1 MSGHPSAP
9 APGRLGRIRDNL
21 LLASPGL
28 LVALYVFTSRSATEP
43 LSSRLFD
50 AAFMGFGVQFVG
62 FAAYLL
68 SAGFLGHLKGNDVE
82 QSMDAAKPYWLPAAM
97 SIAIIWVW
105 LSAGRHRDFDS
116 LVECVRES
124 QESYDVAADALERGQ
139 SQRPRELTTRF
150 SEVVRDCPSYWN
162 VDERDFD
169 F

>member
-1 MSGHPSAP
+1 MSGQSSAP
-9 APGRLGRIRDNL
+9 APGSLGRIRDNVL
-21 LLASPGL
+21 FASPGL
-28 LVALYVFTSRSATEP
+28 LVALYVFTSRSAIEP

-50 AAFMGFGVQFVG
+50 AAFVGFGVQFVG

-97 SIAIIWVW
+97 SVAIIWVW
-105 LSAGRHRDFDS
+105 LSVGRHRDFDS

-124 QESYDVAADALERGQ
+124 QESYEVAAEALELGQ
-139 SQRPRELTTRF
+139 PQRPSELMRKF

-162 VDERDFD
+162 VHDDD
-169 F
+169 Y